1 MRGESTSTQDRDI
14 SPTEMRSR
22 LARLTS
28 RERQV
33 MQLIVRGSISREMA
47 EQLGPTSSLR
57 SWTNSTTFCWPR
69 TPSLKQK
76 RPPACAA
83 EGPRQQA
90 PHTVRDQLNGSGF
103 GQPLV
108 PVCGHEHLLQSRM

>member
-1 MRGESTSTQDRDI
+1 MRGKSASTQDRDI

-47 EQLGPTSSLR
+47 EQLGISARTIEVHRAHIMLKMGTKRVPELVRWALSSG
-57 SWTNSTTFCWPR
+57 
-69 TPSLKQK
+69 
-76 RPPACAA
+76 RP
-83 EGPRQQA
+83 Q
-90 PHTVRDQLNGSGF
+90 T
-103 GQPLV
+103 
-108 PVCGHEHLLQSRM
+108 

>member
-1 MRGESTSTQDRDI
+1 MRGDTSTRDRDI

-47 EQLGPTSSLR
+47 EQLGISARTIEVHRAHIMLKMGTKRVPELVRWALSSG
-57 SWTNSTTFCWPR
+57 
-69 TPSLKQK
+69 
-76 RPPACAA
+76 RP
-83 EGPRQQA
+83 Q
-90 PHTVRDQLNGSGF
+90 T
-103 GQPLV
+103 
-108 PVCGHEHLLQSRM
+108 